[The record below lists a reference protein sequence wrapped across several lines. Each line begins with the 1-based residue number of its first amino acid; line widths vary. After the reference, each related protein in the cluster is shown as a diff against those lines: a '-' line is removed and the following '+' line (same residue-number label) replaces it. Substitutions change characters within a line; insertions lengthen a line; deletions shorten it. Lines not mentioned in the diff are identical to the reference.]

1 MKVVQ
6 SDIRFLDEP
15 AEYPF
20 RDGTIAVTAVQLEIW
35 KYFPHAEFEVF
46 KISTRKGARYI
57 FGSHTVELTGVI
69 ET

>member
-6 SDIRFLDEP
+6 SDIRFLSEP

-20 RDGTIAVTAVQLEIW
+20 RDGTIAVTEVQLEIW

-46 KISTRKGARYI
+46 KIRSRKGTRYI
-57 FGSHTVELTGVI
+57 FGANTVELFKGD
-69 ET
+69 

>member
-6 SDIRFLDEP
+6 SDIKFLSEP

-20 RDGTIAVTAVQLEIW
+20 RDGTIALTEVQLEIW

-46 KISTRKGARYI
+46 KICSSKGTRYI
-57 FGSHTVELTGVI
+57 FGAHTVELI
-69 ET
+69 KSD